1 MKQMMKTMLL
11 IVGMTCLFCAKISA
25 IAYVGYDPEAKV
37 LIFFA
42 SDDKYV
48 PGSTFR
54 GYVLKRLWS
63 GAKVEY
69 SGESTTSWYAFSHRD
84 TEVVI
89 IDESF
94 KDVRPYRCAAWFQGY
109 MKLKKIVGLEYLNT
123 SECVAFDRMFDG
135 CPLLTTLDLSTFDTS
150 KAQICMMMFQ
160 SCSNLKTIY
169 VSEKWNTKDKVT
181 YPHLSNFMFRG
192 CNKLVGGD
200 GTVYTDALENKRCDY
215 VGEGGLLTL
224 KK

>member
-1 MKQMMKTMLL
+1 MKQMMKMMIL

-25 IAYVGYDPEAKV
+25 IAYVGHDKEAKV

-69 SGESTTSWYAFSHRD
+69 SGESTASWHAFSHRD

-94 KDVRPYRCAAWFQGY
+94 KDVRPYRCAGWFQAHE
-109 MKLKKIVGLEYLNT
+109 KLKKIVGLEYLNT

-181 YPHLSNFMFRG
+181 NPYRSEYMFIK
-192 CNKLVGGD
+192 CYKLVGGD
-200 GTVYTDALENKRCDY
+200 GTIYTDALEDKRCDY